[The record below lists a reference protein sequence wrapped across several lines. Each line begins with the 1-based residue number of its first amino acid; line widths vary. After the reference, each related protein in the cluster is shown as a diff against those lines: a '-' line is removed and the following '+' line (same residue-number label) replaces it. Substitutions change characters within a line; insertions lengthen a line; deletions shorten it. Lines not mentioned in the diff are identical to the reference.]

1 MHVDALLVVAV
12 VIAVLLLLIL
22 WKLSDIDSRLKEK
35 FPTEREQDYKWS
47 QEDPMGHWEAHK
59 DSRKD

>member
-22 WKLSDIDSRLKEK
+22 WKLSNIDRRLKEK

-59 DSRKD
+59 DSPKD